1 MTSKENN
8 KVLWSPVN
16 SNGSSGGGTSPKG
29 DYRFINVNITSSS
42 PPLLDDTS
50 DEYDTISNGGD
61 MIARRR
67 GATRQTPQSIMANS
81 HNRPSGQRKHSA
93 ITFKTPMV
101 TSIKRPNSTIGIP
114 SSGGGV
120 TSSEAKL
127 PVYNTVQTK
136 PSSDPEDYHDFT
148 HVGEAGNAGEARLNP
163 MTVIAAAAGQRTPI
177 TTIESPESEIISID
191 LNTFERDK
199 TGSLCLPDGSL
210 SSQLRK
216 GSSNPQVTTAAD
228 QGEDEK
234 NPKLVSPGQ
243 HSLPTRSSIILNGN
257 ILHSITPITNT
268 RLYVPKQELSV
279 KQAESEMESM
289 NLNADMDKLNVP
301 TARSSIIS
309 NEEDENLQRA
319 FADTHRKDT
328 IISFGPN
335 LQIAYRTPS
344 SSGMPWCR
352 WTKCEKFLL
361 LVLLVFCII
370 TVGYFYLPPYLYKG
384 TMIIVVIVV
393 WRNNYICIF
402 LSQIYRPKRA
412 PRWSAS
418 KQVTQFSQIYKIFQN

>member
-50 DEYDTISNGGD
+50 DEYDTISNGGE
-61 MIARRR
+61 MISRRR
-67 GATRQTPQSIMANS
+67 VASRQAPQSIMANS
-81 HNRPSGQRKHSA
+81 NNRPSGQRKHSA

-114 SSGGGV
+114 TSGGV
-120 TSSEAKL
+120 MTSEQKL
-127 PVYNTVQTK
+127 PVYNMIQSK
-136 PSSDPEDYHDFT
+136 PNSDPEDYHDFT
-148 HVGEAGNAGEARLNP
+148 HVRELSQVVDTHLTP

-216 GSSNPQVTTAAD
+216 GSSNPQVTTSD
-228 QGEDEK
+228 QSEDDK
-234 NPKLVSPGQ
+234 DPKLVSPGQ
-243 HSLPTRSSIILNGN
+243 HSLPARTSIILNGN

-268 RLYVPKQELSV
+268 RLYVPKQERLM
-279 KQAESEMESM
+279 KQAEGEIDSI
-289 NLNADMDKLNVP
+289 NLNAEMDKLNVP
-301 TARSSIIS
+301 TTRSSIIS
-309 NEEDENLQRA
+309 NEEDETLQKA

-361 LVLLVFCII
+361 FVLLVFCII
-370 TVGYFYLPPYLYKG
+370 SIGYFYLPPYLYKG
-384 TMIIVVIVV
+384 
-393 WRNNYICIF
+393 NCLE
-402 LSQIYRPKRA
+402 LSLY
-412 PRWSAS
+412 
-418 KQVTQFSQIYKIFQN
+418 